1 MAEAQK
7 AEAQKKVS
15 LARML
20 SLIIAFVGCVVVAVP
35 ILFPLANP
43 ALLII
48 IGSGVTVIAL
58 GVFLFFSI

>member
-1 MAEAQK
+1 MPEEK
-7 AEAQKKVS
+7 KKVS

-20 SLIIAFVGCVVVAVP
+20 SLFIAFVGCVVVAVP
-35 ILFPLANP
+35 ILFPMANP
-43 ALLII
+43 AILII